1 MQNAVAIARSISR
14 TEGNSRV
21 EQPRFSNP
29 AHTTASGE
37 PPDEELIARVC
48 WREESALHIIYDR
61 YHRLVFTIALR
72 TVGDRELAEE
82 VVQDVFQAVW
92 QSASSFQPNG
102 NVSAWLIG
110 ITRHRAIDA
119 TRSRRFRSRAREDLL
134 DDEHMNGAAGA
145 THSDTDMLML
155 RAVMR
160 TALAELP
167 TAQRQAIEL
176 GYYGGLTHTEIA
188 ARLGEPVGTIKSRMR
203 MGLMKLR
210 DLLALE
216 DGL

>member
-21 EQPRFSNP
+21 EQPRISTP
-29 AHTTASGE
+29 VHTTAIGA

-48 WREESALHIIYDR
+48 WREESALQIIYDR

-72 TVGDRELAEE
+72 IVGDRELAEE

-134 DDEHMNGAAGA
+134 DDERLNGAAGA
-145 THSDTDMLML
+145 AQNDTDMLML
-155 RAVMR
+155 RAVMH

-210 DLLALE
+210 DLLKTME
-216 DGL
+216 E

>member
-1 MQNAVAIARSISR
+1 MQNAVAIARSFNR

-21 EQPRFSNP
+21 EQSRSLGAGCSP
-29 AHTTASGE
+29 AIGA
-37 PPDEELIARVC
+37 PDEELIARVC
-48 WREESALHIIYDR
+48 WREEAALGAMYDR
-61 YHRLVFTIALR
+61 YQRLVFAIALR

-92 QSASSFQPNG
+92 QSAGSFQPNG

-134 DDEHMNGAAGA
+134 DDSRLTGAGGAAGLDA
-145 THSDTDMLML
+145 DMLML
-155 RAVMR
+155 RTVMR
-160 TALAELP
+160 AALAELP
-167 TAQRQAIEL
+167 ATQRQAIEL
-176 GYYGGLTHTEIA
+176 AYYGGLTHVEIA
-188 ARLGEPVGTIKSRMR
+188 QRLGEPVGTIKSRMR

-210 DLLALE
+210 ELLKAE
-216 DGL
+216 EGH

>member
-1 MQNAVAIARSISR
+1 VD
-14 TEGNSRV
+14 
-21 EQPRFSNP
+21 QPRFSST
-29 AHTTASGE
+29 AHAAAIGT

-48 WREESALHIIYDR
+48 WREEAALQVIYDR

-72 TVGDRELAEE
+72 MVGDRELAEE

-92 QSASSFQPNG
+92 QSAASFQLNG

-134 DDEHMNGAAGA
+134 DEERMNGAASA
-145 THSDTDMLML
+145 TRNDTDMLTL
-155 RAVMR
+155 RAMMHA
-160 TALAELP
+160 ALAELP
-167 TAQRQAIEL
+167 TTQRQAIEL

-188 ARLGEPVGTIKSRMR
+188 KQLGEPVGTIKSRMR
-203 MGLMKLR
+203 MGLIKLR
-210 DLLALE
+210 DLLKTVE
-216 DGL
+216 EG

>member
-1 MQNAVAIARSISR
+1 MQNAVAIASSIGR

-21 EQPRFSNP
+21 EQPRFSS
-29 AHTTASGE
+29 TARAAAIGT

-48 WREESALHIIYDR
+48 WREESALHMIYDR

-72 TVGDRELAEE
+72 IVGDRELAEE

-119 TRSRRFRSRAREDLL
+119 TRSRRFRSRAREDLF
-134 DDEHMNGAAGA
+134 DDERITNAAGA
-145 THSDTDMLML
+145 AHNDTDMLTL
-155 RAVMR
+155 RAVMEA
-160 TALAELP
+160 ALAELP
-167 TAQRQAIEL
+167 TTQRQAIEL

-188 ARLGEPVGTIKSRMR
+188 KRLGEPVGTIKSRMR
-203 MGLMKLR
+203 LGLMKLR
-210 DLLALE
+210 ELLKTVE
-216 DGL
+216 E